1 MNSDITTTQIA
12 PVRHSVGAEDR
23 RARYRHRG
31 AVIWLTGLSGSGKS
45 TLAMELE
52 CRLLG
57 AGYACYALD
66 GDNIRHGLNSDLGF
80 SPEDRRENI
89 RRVGEVAALFADAGL
104 VCIAAFIAPYR
115 ADRAFARNCLQHGNF
130 YEVYLSADISVCEAR
145 DPKGYYRRAR
155 AGEIKDFTG
164 IDAPYELPEQPDLTI
179 DTGRESIETCLNQ
192 LQLFIEERNPIHAAA
207 LAYSP

>member
-1 MNSDITTTQIA
+1 MNSDITTIQLAT
-12 PVRHSVGAEDR
+12 VRHSVGAEHR
-23 RARYRHRG
+23 RAKYRHLG

-52 CRLLG
+52 RRLLDS
-57 AGYACYALD
+57 GYACYALD

-115 ADRAFARNCLQHGNF
+115 ADRAFARNLLQHGNF
-130 YEVYLSADISVCEAR
+130 YEVYLSADIRVCEAR

-155 AGEIKDFTG
+155 AGEIKNFTG
-164 IDAPYELPEQPDLTI
+164 IDAPYEPPEQSELTI
-179 DTGRESIETCLNQ
+179 DTGKESIETCVNQ
-192 LQLFIEERNPIHAAA
+192 LQLFLEKHNP
-207 LAYSP
+207 LQVVTQ